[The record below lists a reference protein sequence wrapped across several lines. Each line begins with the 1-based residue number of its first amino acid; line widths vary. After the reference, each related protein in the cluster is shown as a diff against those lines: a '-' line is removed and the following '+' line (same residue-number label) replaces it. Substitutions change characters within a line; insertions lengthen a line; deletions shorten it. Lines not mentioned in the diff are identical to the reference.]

1 VDVLEEN
8 ASADLE
14 ADYTVIMNHM
24 SHFSQRPFSERA
36 ATWLQQSG
44 LHPLLARLYA
54 ARGLESP
61 DTLSLDLKQLL
72 SPADLKNCLSTA
84 SLLADILEN
93 KEPML
98 IVADYDCDGATACAV
113 GLRGLQMLG
122 GTDTLIQF
130 LVPNRFTMGYGLTP
144 EVVELAAQQSPKPKY
159 LITVD
164 NGIASEAG
172 VDRAHQLG
180 IEVIVTDHHLP
191 GDRLPKAM
199 AIVNPNQPDCQFP
212 SKALAGVGV
221 MFYLLVALRAELR
234 KRGKFTAD
242 AQPKIENLLDLVA
255 LGTVA
260 DVAQLDRNNRIL
272 VSNGL
277 KRIRSGISQA
287 GIQALFQ
294 VAMRDPRKANTF
306 DLGFAIGPRLNAA
319 GRLADMSLGIRLL
332 MTDNP
337 DEALALAQELD
348 RINRERRVIETGMQ
362 EAALAHLAEDQLEGT
377 LSERTSICLWNPE
390 WHQGVVGIVASRL
403 KERFNRPAIVF
414 APADGASGEELRGS
428 GRSLTGFHLRDA
440 LDLVSK
446 REPGLILKF
455 GGHAMAAGL
464 TIRKSDF
471 ERFDFCFQ
479 QVASEL
485 LNEELLQRRQIHD
498 GALELSEFTPEIGD
512 LLAEE
517 IWGQGFPQPVFYGEF
532 EITKQSLM
540 KEKHLRLTLR
550 PLGTDP
556 SASKPFTAVWFN
568 HTQSLPSK
576 AKLAYRLVTD
586 RYQGQVRV
594 QLMIEGHDDSSR
606 A

>member
-1 VDVLEEN
+1 
-8 ASADLE
+8 
-14 ADYTVIMNHM
+14 M
-24 SHFSQRPFSERA
+24 SLFSQRPFSERT
-36 ATWLQQSG
+36 ATWLAQSG

-54 ARGLESP
+54 ARGLQSP
-61 DTLSLDLKQLL
+61 EELSLDLKQLL
-72 SPADLKNCLSTA
+72 LPVELKNCIST
-84 SLLADILEN
+84 SVLLADILEK

-98 IVADYDCDGATACAV
+98 IVADYDCDGATACAL
-113 GLRGLQMLG
+113 GLRGLRMLG
-122 GTDTLIQF
+122 GPDTPIQF

-144 EVVELAAQQSPKPKY
+144 EVVDLAAQQNPKPKY

-172 VDRAHQLG
+172 VDRARELG
-180 IEVIVTDHHLP
+180 MEVIVTDHHLP
-191 GDRLPKAM
+191 GDHLPKAL
-199 AIVNPNQPDCQFP
+199 AIVNPNQPGCHFP

-221 MFYLLVALRAELR
+221 MFYMLVALRAELR
-234 KRGKFTAD
+234 KRGKFTNET
-242 AQPKIENLLDLVA
+242 QPKVENLLDLVA

-260 DVAQLDRNNRIL
+260 DVAQLDRNNRVL

-277 KRIRSGISQA
+277 KRIRAGISQP

-294 VAMRDPRKANTF
+294 AAARDPRKANTF

-319 GRLADMSLGIRLL
+319 GRLADMTLGIRLL
-332 MTDNP
+332 LTDNA
-337 DEALALAQELD
+337 DEALNLAHELD

-362 EAALAHLAEDQLEGT
+362 ETALSHLAEDQLDGT
-377 LSERTSICLWNPE
+377 IAERSSICLWNPE

-414 APADGASGEELRGS
+414 APADGSTGEELRGS

-471 ERFDFCFQ
+471 EKFDACFQ
-479 QVASEL
+479 EVANGLLTDEL
-485 LNEELLQRRQIHD
+485 LERRHAHD
-498 GALELSEFTPEIGD
+498 GELELSEFTSEIGD

-532 EITKQSLM
+532 EITQQSLM
-540 KEKHLRLTLR
+540 KEKHLRLMVR
-550 PLGTDP
+550 PIGKSEL
-556 SASKPFTAVWFN
+556 KPTNKPLTAVWFN
-568 HTQSLPSK
+568 RTQSLPAK

-586 RYQGQVRV
+586 RYQGQARV
-594 QLMIEGHDDSSR
+594 QLMIEAHDEAVS

>member
-1 VDVLEEN
+1 MDVLEEN
-8 ASADLE
+8 ASANLE
-14 ADYTVIMNHM
+14 TDYSVIMNHM

-84 SLLADILEN
+84 SLLADILEK

-172 VDRAHQLG
+172 VDRAQELG

-191 GDRLPKAM
+191 GDHLPKAM

-242 AQPKIENLLDLVA
+242 TQPKIENLLDLVA

-277 KRIRSGISQA
+277 KRIRSGISQP

-332 MTDNP
+332 LTDNA

-362 EAALAHLAEDQLEGT
+362 EAALAHLAEDQLAGT
-377 LSERTSICLWNPE
+377 LSEQTSICLWNPE

-471 ERFDFCFQ
+471 ERFDLCFQ

-550 PLGTDP
+550 PLGVGSSTT
-556 SASKPFTAVWFN
+556 KPFTAVWFN

-586 RYQGQVRV
+586 RYQGQARI

>member
-1 VDVLEEN
+1 
-8 ASADLE
+8 
-14 ADYTVIMNHM
+14 M
-24 SHFSQRPFSERA
+24 SLFSQRSFSERT
-36 ATWLQQSG
+36 ATWLTQSG

-54 ARGLESP
+54 ARGLHSP
-61 DTLSLDLKQLL
+61 EELSLDLKQLL
-72 SPADLKNCLSTA
+72 SPTELKNCIATA
-84 SLLADILEN
+84 SLLADILEK

-113 GLRGLQMLG
+113 GLRGLRMLG
-122 GTDTLIQF
+122 GPDTPIQF

-144 EVVELAAQQSPKPKY
+144 EVVELAAQQNPKPKY

-172 VDRAHQLG
+172 VDRARELG
-180 IEVIVTDHHLP
+180 MEVIVTDHHLP
-191 GDRLPKAM
+191 GDHLPKAL
-199 AIVNPNQPDCQFP
+199 AIVNPNQPGCTFS

-234 KRGKFTAD
+234 KRRKFTNET
-242 AQPKIENLLDLVA
+242 QPKIENLLDLVA

-260 DVAQLDRNNRIL
+260 DVAQLDHNNRVL

-277 KRIRSGISQA
+277 KRIRTGISQP

-294 VAMRDPRKANTF
+294 AAIRDPRKANTF

-319 GRLADMSLGIRLL
+319 GRLADMTLGIRLL
-332 MTDNP
+332 ITDNA
-337 DEALALAQELD
+337 DEAISLAHELD

-362 EAALAHLAEDQLEGT
+362 ETALSHLAEDQLDGT
-377 LSERTSICLWNPE
+377 MAERTSICLWNPE

-414 APADGASGEELRGS
+414 APADGSTGEELRGS

-471 ERFDFCFQ
+471 EKFDACFQ
-479 QVASEL
+479 EVANSLLTDEL
-485 LNEELLQRRQIHD
+485 LERRHAHD

-532 EITKQSLM
+532 EITQQSLM
-540 KEKHLRLTLR
+540 KEKHLRLMVR
-550 PLGTDP
+550 PIG
-556 SASKPFTAVWFN
+556 ASELKAGNKPLTAVWFN
-568 HTQSLPSK
+568 HTQSLPAK

-586 RYQGQVRV
+586 RYQGQARV
-594 QLMIEGHDDSSR
+594 QLMIEAHDEAASI
-606 A
+606 

>member
-1 VDVLEEN
+1 
-8 ASADLE
+8 
-14 ADYTVIMNHM
+14 M
-24 SHFSQRPFSERA
+24 SIFSQRPFSERT
-36 ATWLQQSG
+36 ATWLAQSG

-54 ARGLESP
+54 ARGLQSP
-61 DTLSLDLKQLL
+61 EELSLDLKQLI
-72 SPADLKNCLSTA
+72 SPVELKNCINTA
-84 SLLADILEN
+84 SLLADILEK
-93 KEPML
+93 KESML

-113 GLRGLQMLG
+113 GLRGLRMLG
-122 GTDTLIQF
+122 GLDTPIQF

-144 EVVELAAQQSPKPKY
+144 EVVELAAQQNPKPKY

-172 VDRAHQLG
+172 VNRAKELG
-180 IEVIVTDHHLP
+180 MEVIVTDHHLP
-191 GDRLPKAM
+191 GDHLPKAL
-199 AIVNPNQPDCQFP
+199 AIVNPNQPGCSFP

-234 KRGKFTAD
+234 KRGKFTNET
-242 AQPKIENLLDLVA
+242 QPKVENLLDLVA

-260 DVAQLDRNNRIL
+260 DVAQLDRNNRVL

-277 KRIRSGISQA
+277 KRIRAGISQP
-287 GIQALFQ
+287 GIKALFQ
-294 VAMRDPRKANTF
+294 AATRDPRKANTF

-319 GRLADMSLGIRLL
+319 GRLADMTLGIRLL
-332 MTDNP
+332 LTDNT
-337 DEALALAQELD
+337 DEAMTLAHELD
-348 RINRERRVIETGMQ
+348 RINRERRVIESGMQ
-362 EAALAHLAEDQLEGT
+362 ETALSHLAEDQLSGAM
-377 LSERTSICLWNPE
+377 SERNGICLWNQE

-414 APADGASGEELRGS
+414 APADGNTGEELRGS

-464 TIRKSDF
+464 TIHKDDF
-471 ERFDFCFQ
+471 EKFDTCFQ

-485 LNEELLQRRQIHD
+485 LTDELLERRHAHD
-498 GALELSEFTPEIGD
+498 GGLDPSEFTSEIGD

-532 EITKQSLM
+532 EISQQSLM
-540 KEKHLRLTLR
+540 KEKHLRLMVK
-550 PLGTDP
+550 PLGLGA
-556 SASKPFTAVWFN
+556 SSKPLTAVWFN
-568 HTQSLPSK
+568 RTQSLPAK
-576 AKLAYRLVTD
+576 ARLAYRLVTD
-586 RYQGQVRV
+586 RYQGQARV
-594 QLMIEGHDDSSR
+594 QLMIEAHDEASG

>member
-1 VDVLEEN
+1 MGL
-8 ASADLE
+8 
-14 ADYTVIMNHM
+14 
-24 SHFSQRPFSERA
+24 FSQRPFSERT
-36 ATWLQQSG
+36 ATWLHQSG

-61 DTLSLDLKQLL
+61 EELSLDLKQLL
-72 SPADLKNCLSTA
+72 SPVELKNCISTA
-84 SLLADILEN
+84 SLLADILER

-113 GLRGLQMLG
+113 GLRGLRMLG
-122 GTDTLIQF
+122 GPETPIQF

-144 EVVELAAQQSPKPKY
+144 EVVELAAQQIPKPQY

-172 VDRAHQLG
+172 VDRARELG
-180 IEVIVTDHHLP
+180 MEVIVTDHHLP
-191 GDRLPKAM
+191 GDRLPNAT
-199 AIVNPNQPDCQFP
+199 AIVNPNQPGCNFP

-234 KRGKFTAD
+234 KRGKFTNEN
-242 AQPKIENLLDLVA
+242 QPKIENLLDLVA

-277 KRIRSGISQA
+277 KRIRAGVSQA

-294 VAMRDPRKANTF
+294 AAARDPRKANTF

-319 GRLADMSLGIRLL
+319 GRLADMTLGIRLL
-332 MTDNP
+332 LTDNV
-337 DEALALAQELD
+337 DEALNLAHELD

-362 EAALAHLAEDQLEGT
+362 EAALAHLAEDQLAGT
-377 LSERTSICLWNPE
+377 MAQRTSICLWNPE

-414 APADGASGEELRGS
+414 APGDGSTGEELRGS
-428 GRSLTGFHLRDA
+428 GRSLIGFHLRDA

-464 TIRKSDF
+464 TIRKQDF
-471 ERFDFCFQ
+471 DKFDACFQ
-479 QVASEL
+479 EVASSLLSDEL
-485 LNEELLQRRQIHD
+485 LERRHTHD
-498 GALELSEFTPEIGD
+498 GALEAAEFTPEIGD

-532 EITKQSLM
+532 EITQQSLM
-540 KEKHLRLTLR
+540 KEKHLRLLVR
-550 PLGTDP
+550 PLGAAEGQST
-556 SASKPFTAVWFN
+556 SKPLTAVWFN
-568 HTQSLPSK
+568 RTQSLPPK

-586 RYQGQVRV
+586 RYQGQARV
-594 QLMIEGHDDSSR
+594 QLMIEAHDESTGS
-606 A
+606 

>member
-1 VDVLEEN
+1 
-8 ASADLE
+8 
-14 ADYTVIMNHM
+14 M
-24 SHFSQRPFSERA
+24 SLFSQRAFSERNA
-36 ATWLQQSG
+36 SWLQQSG

-54 ARGLESP
+54 ARGLQSP
-61 DTLSLDLKQLL
+61 EELSLDLKQLL
-72 SPADLKNCLSTA
+72 SPTELKDCLSTA
-84 SLLADILEN
+84 SLLADILEQ

-113 GLRGLQMLG
+113 GVRGIRMLG
-122 GTDTLIQF
+122 GPETPIQF

-144 EVVELAAQQSPKPKY
+144 EVVELAAMQSPKPKY

-172 VDRAHQLG
+172 VDRARELG
-180 IEVIVTDHHLP
+180 MEVIVTDHHLP
-191 GDRLPKAM
+191 GDRLPKAR
-199 AIVNPNQPDCQFP
+199 AIVNPNQGGCNFP

-221 MFYLLVALRAELR
+221 MFYILVALRAELR
-234 KRGKFTAD
+234 HRGKFTNET
-242 AQPKIENLLDLVA
+242 QPKVENLLDLVA

-277 KRIRSGISQA
+277 KRIRGGISQP

-294 VAMRDPRKANTF
+294 AAGRDPRKANTF

-319 GRLADMSLGIRLL
+319 GRLADMTLGIRLL
-332 MTDNP
+332 LTDNT
-337 DEALALAQELD
+337 DEAMTLAQELD

-362 EAALAHLAEDQLEGT
+362 EAALAHLAEDQLSGIIAQR
-377 LSERTSICLWNPE
+377 SSICLWNPE

-414 APADGASGEELRGS
+414 APADGSTSEELRGS

-471 ERFDFCFQ
+471 EKFDTCFQ
-479 QVASEL
+479 EVASSL
-485 LNEELLQRRQIHD
+485 LTEELLERHHIHD
-498 GALELSEFTPEIGD
+498 GVLQASEFTPEIGD
-512 LLAEE
+512 LIAEE

-532 EITKQSLM
+532 EIIQQSLM
-540 KEKHLRLTLR
+540 KEKHLRLMLR
-550 PLGTDP
+550 PLGAAEDKIGN
-556 SASKPFTAVWFN
+556 KPITAVWFN
-568 HTQSLPSK
+568 RTQSLPAK

-586 RYQGQVRV
+586 RYQGQARV
-594 QLMIEGHDDSSR
+594 QLMIEAHDET
-606 A
+606 AGV

>member
-1 VDVLEEN
+1 
-8 ASADLE
+8 
-14 ADYTVIMNHM
+14 M
-24 SHFSQRPFSERA
+24 SLFSQRPFSERT

-61 DTLSLDLKQLL
+61 DELSLELKNLL
-72 SPADLKNCLSTA
+72 SPTELKNCISTA
-84 SLLADILEN
+84 SLLADILEK
-93 KEPML
+93 KESML

-113 GLRGLQMLG
+113 GLRGLRMLG
-122 GTDTLIQF
+122 GGDTPIHF

-144 EVVELAAQQSPKPKY
+144 EVVELAAQQTPKPQY

-172 VDRAHQLG
+172 VDRARELG
-180 IEVIVTDHHLP
+180 MEVIVTDHHLP
-191 GDRLPKAM
+191 GDRLPKAL
-199 AIVNPNQPDCQFP
+199 AIVNPNQLGCTFP

-221 MFYLLVALRAELR
+221 MFYVLVALRAELR
-234 KRGKFTAD
+234 KRGKFTNET
-242 AQPKIENLLDLVA
+242 QPKVENLLDLVA

-260 DVAQLDRNNRIL
+260 DVAQLDRNNRVL

-277 KRIRSGISQA
+277 KRIRAGISQP

-294 VAMRDPRKANTF
+294 AAGRDPRKANTF

-319 GRLADMSLGIRLL
+319 GRLADMTLGIRLL
-332 MTDNP
+332 LTDNA
-337 DEALALAQELD
+337 DEAITLAQELD

-362 EAALAHLAEDQLEGT
+362 ETALAHLSEEQLAGT
-377 LSERTSICLWNPE
+377 MAQRTSICLWNPE

-414 APADGASGEELRGS
+414 APDGNTGEELRGS
-428 GRSLTGFHLRDA
+428 GRSLSGFHLRDA
-440 LDLVSK
+440 LDIVSK

-464 TIRKSDF
+464 TIHKNDF
-471 ERFDFCFQ
+471 EKFDACFQ
-479 QVASEL
+479 EVANSL
-485 LNEELLQRRQIHD
+485 LNDEILERRHPHD
-498 GALELSEFTPEIGD
+498 GALQPSEFTPEISD

-517 IWGQGFPQPVFYGEF
+517 IWGQGFPQPVFYGDF
-532 EITKQSLM
+532 EITQQSLM
-540 KEKHLRLTLR
+540 KEKHLRLMVR
-550 PLGTDP
+550 PLGSDP
-556 SASKPFTAVWFN
+556 AESKLAAKPLTAVWFN
-568 HTQSLPSK
+568 RTQSLPAK

-586 RYQGQVRV
+586 RYQGQARI
-594 QLMIEGHDDSSR
+594 QLMIEAHDESPGS
-606 A
+606 

>member
-1 VDVLEEN
+1 MGL
-8 ASADLE
+8 
-14 ADYTVIMNHM
+14 
-24 SHFSQRPFSERA
+24 FSQRPFSERT
-36 ATWLQQSG
+36 ATCLQQSG

-54 ARGLESP
+54 ARGIQSP
-61 DTLSLDLKQLL
+61 EELSLDLKQLL
-72 SPADLKNCLSTA
+72 SPTELKDCLSTA
-84 SLLADILEN
+84 SLLADILER

-113 GLRGLQMLG
+113 GIRGIRMLG
-122 GTDTLIQF
+122 GPETPIQF

-144 EVVELAAQQSPKPKY
+144 EVVELAAMQSPKPKY

-172 VDRAHQLG
+172 VDRARELG
-180 IEVIVTDHHLP
+180 MEVIVTDHHLP
-191 GDRLPKAM
+191 GDRLPKAR
-199 AIVNPNQPDCQFP
+199 AIVNPNQAGCSFP

-221 MFYLLVALRAELR
+221 MFYILVALRAELR
-234 KRGKFTAD
+234 HRGKFTNET
-242 AQPKIENLLDLVA
+242 QPKVENLLDLVA

-260 DVAQLDRNNRIL
+260 DVAQLDRNNRVL

-277 KRIRSGISQA
+277 KRIRTGISQP

-294 VAMRDPRKANTF
+294 AAGRDPRKANTF

-319 GRLADMSLGIRLL
+319 GRLADMTLGIRLL
-332 MTDNP
+332 LTDNT
-337 DEALALAQELD
+337 DEAIMIAQELD

-362 EAALAHLAEDQLEGT
+362 EAALAHLAEDQLAGT
-377 LSERTSICLWNPE
+377 IAQRSSICLWNPE

-414 APADGASGEELRGS
+414 APADGSTGEELRGS

-471 ERFDFCFQ
+471 EKFDACFQ
-479 QVASEL
+479 EVASGL
-485 LNEELLQRRQIHD
+485 LTEELLERHHIHD
-498 GALELSEFTPEIGD
+498 GTLQTSEFTPEIGD
-512 LLAEE
+512 LIAEE

-532 EITKQSLM
+532 EITQQSLM
-540 KEKHLRLTLR
+540 KEKHLRLMLR
-550 PLGTDP
+550 PLGVTEDKI
-556 SASKPFTAVWFN
+556 SNKPITAVWFN
-568 HTQSLPSK
+568 RTQSLPAK

-586 RYQGQVRV
+586 RYQGQARV
-594 QLMIEGHDDSSR
+594 QLMIEAHDETPETSR
-606 A
+606 

>member
-1 VDVLEEN
+1 
-8 ASADLE
+8 
-14 ADYTVIMNHM
+14 M
-24 SHFSQRPFSERA
+24 SLFSQRPFSERT

-54 ARGLESP
+54 ARGLQSP
-61 DTLSLDLKQLL
+61 EELSLDLKQLL
-72 SPADLKNCLSTA
+72 SPIELKNCISTA
-84 SLLADILEN
+84 SLLADILER
-93 KEPML
+93 KEPIL

-113 GLRGLQMLG
+113 GLRGLRMLG
-122 GTDTLIQF
+122 GPETPIHF

-144 EVVELAAQQSPKPKY
+144 EVVELAAEQTPKPKY

-172 VDRAHQLG
+172 VDRARELG
-180 IEVIVTDHHLP
+180 MEVIITDHHLP
-191 GDRLPKAM
+191 GDRLPQAT
-199 AIVNPNQPDCQFP
+199 AIVNPNQPGCTFP

-234 KRGKFTAD
+234 KRGKFTNET
-242 AQPKIENLLDLVA
+242 QPKIENLLDLVA

-260 DVAQLDRNNRIL
+260 DVAQLDRNNRVL

-277 KRIRSGISQA
+277 KRIQTGISQP

-294 VAMRDPRKANTF
+294 AASRDPRKANTF

-319 GRLADMSLGIRLL
+319 GRLADMTLGIRLL
-332 MTDNP
+332 ITDNA
-337 DEALALAQELD
+337 DEAMMIAQELD

-362 EAALAHLAEDQLEGT
+362 EAALAHLAEDQLAGT
-377 LSERTSICLWNPE
+377 IAQRSSICLWNPE

-414 APADGASGEELRGS
+414 APADGSTGEELRGS

-440 LDLVSK
+440 LDIVSK
-446 REPGLILKF
+446 REPDLILKF

-464 TIRKSDF
+464 TIRKRDF
-471 ERFDFCFQ
+471 EKFDACFQ
-479 QVASEL
+479 EVAGNL
-485 LNEELLQRRQIHD
+485 LSDEILERRHPHD
-498 GALELSEFTPEIGD
+498 GSLQPSEFTPEIGD
-512 LLAEE
+512 LLAQE

-532 EITKQSLM
+532 EIAQQSLM
-540 KEKHLRLTLR
+540 KEKHLRLMLR
-550 PLGTDP
+550 PIGMADGN
-556 SASKPFTAVWFN
+556 KPLSAVWFN
-568 HTQSLPSK
+568 RTQSLPAK

-586 RYQGQVRV
+586 RYQGQARI
-594 QLMIEGHDDSSR
+594 QLMIEAHDESIGT
-606 A
+606 

>member
-1 VDVLEEN
+1 
-8 ASADLE
+8 
-14 ADYTVIMNHM
+14 M
-24 SHFSQRPFSERA
+24 SLFSQRPFSERT
-36 ATWLQQSG
+36 ATWLAQSG

-54 ARGLESP
+54 ARGLQTPEE
-61 DTLSLDLKQLL
+61 LSLDLKQLL
-72 SPADLKNCLSTA
+72 SPVELKSCIDTA
-84 SLLADILEN
+84 SLLADILEKN
-93 KEPML
+93 EPML

-113 GLRGLQMLG
+113 GVRGLRLLG
-122 GTDTLIQF
+122 GPTTPIQF

-144 EVVELAAQQSPKPKY
+144 EVVELAAQQNPKPKY

-172 VDRAHQLG
+172 VERARELG
-180 IEVIVTDHHLP
+180 MEVIVTDHHLP
-191 GDRLPKAM
+191 GDHLPKAL
-199 AIVNPNQPDCQFP
+199 AIVNPNQPGCTFP

-234 KRGKFTAD
+234 KRGKFTND
-242 AQPKIENLLDLVA
+242 TQPKVENLLDLVA

-260 DVAQLDRNNRIL
+260 DVAQLDRNNRVL

-277 KRIRSGISQA
+277 KRIRAGISQP

-294 VAMRDPRKANTF
+294 AANRDPRKAGAF

-319 GRLADMSLGIRLL
+319 GRLADMTLGIRLL
-332 MTDNP
+332 LTDDA
-337 DEALALAQELD
+337 DEAMTLASELD

-362 EAALAHLAEDQLEGT
+362 ETALSHLAEDQLSGAMA
-377 LSERTSICLWNPE
+377 ERTSICLWNAE

-414 APADGASGEELRGS
+414 APADGSTGEELRGS
-428 GRSLTGFHLRDA
+428 GRSLTGFHMRDA

-471 ERFDFCFQ
+471 EKFDACFQ
-479 QVASEL
+479 KVASEL
-485 LNEELLQRRQIHD
+485 LTDELLERRHIHD
-498 GALELSEFTPEIGD
+498 GSLGPSEFTPEIGD

-532 EITKQSLM
+532 EIAQQSLM
-540 KEKHLRLTLR
+540 KEKHLRLMVR
-550 PLGTDP
+550 PLGLST
-556 SASKPFTAVWFN
+556 ASKPLTAVWFN
-568 HTQSLPSK
+568 RTQTLPAK

-586 RYQGQVRV
+586 RYQGQARV
-594 QLMIEGHDDSSR
+594 QIMIEAHDEAPGTQGS
-606 A
+606 

>member
-1 VDVLEEN
+1 
-8 ASADLE
+8 
-14 ADYTVIMNHM
+14 M
-24 SHFSQRPFSERA
+24 SLFSQRPFSERT
-36 ATWLQQSG
+36 ATWLAQSG

-54 ARGLESP
+54 ARGLQSP
-61 DTLSLDLKQLL
+61 EELSLDLKQLI
-72 SPADLKNCLSTA
+72 SPVELKNCISTA
-84 SLLADILEN
+84 TLLADILEK

-113 GLRGLQMLG
+113 GLRGLRMLG
-122 GTDTLIQF
+122 GPDTPIQF

-144 EVVELAAQQSPKPKY
+144 EVVELAAQQNPKPKY

-172 VDRAHQLG
+172 VNRAKELG
-180 IEVIVTDHHLP
+180 MEVIVTDHHLP
-191 GDRLPKAM
+191 GDCLPKAL
-199 AIVNPNQPDCQFP
+199 AIVNPNQPGCSFP

-234 KRGKFTAD
+234 KRGKFTNET
-242 AQPKIENLLDLVA
+242 QPKVENLLDLVA

-260 DVAQLDRNNRIL
+260 DVAQLDRNNRVL

-277 KRIRSGISQA
+277 KRIRAGISQP

-294 VAMRDPRKANTF
+294 AAIRDPRKANTF

-319 GRLADMSLGIRLL
+319 GRLADMTLGIRLL
-332 MTDNP
+332 LSDNA
-337 DEALALAQELD
+337 DEAMTLAHELD
-348 RINRERRVIETGMQ
+348 RINRERRVIESGMQ
-362 EAALAHLAEDQLEGT
+362 ETALSHLAEDQLSGT
-377 LSERTSICLWNPE
+377 MSERNSICLWNPE

-414 APADGASGEELRGS
+414 APADGNTGEELRGS

-464 TIRKSDF
+464 TIRKDDF
-471 ERFDFCFQ
+471 EKFDTCFQ

-485 LNEELLQRRQIHD
+485 LTDELLERRYAHD
-498 GALELSEFTPEIGD
+498 GGLEPSEFTPEIGD

-532 EITKQSLM
+532 EITQQSLM
-540 KEKHLRLTLR
+540 KEKHLRLMVR
-550 PLGTDP
+550 PLGLEA
-556 SASKPFTAVWFN
+556 SSKPLTAVWFN
-568 HTQSLPSK
+568 RTQSLPAK

-586 RYQGQVRV
+586 RYQGQARV
-594 QLMIEGHDDSSR
+594 QLMIEAHDE
-606 A
+606 AANT

>member
-1 VDVLEEN
+1 MGL
-8 ASADLE
+8 
-14 ADYTVIMNHM
+14 
-24 SHFSQRPFSERA
+24 FSQRPFSERT
-36 ATWLQQSG
+36 ATWLHQSG

-61 DTLSLDLKQLL
+61 EELSLDLKQLL
-72 SPADLKNCLSTA
+72 SPVELKNCISTA
-84 SLLADILEN
+84 SLLADILER

-113 GLRGLQMLG
+113 GLRGLRMLG
-122 GTDTLIQF
+122 GPETPIQF
-130 LVPNRFTMGYGLTP
+130 LVPSRFTMGYGLTP
-144 EVVELAAQQSPKPKY
+144 EVVELAAQQTPKPKY

-172 VDRAHQLG
+172 VERARELG
-180 IEVIVTDHHLP
+180 MEVIVTDHHLP
-191 GDRLPKAM
+191 GDRLPNAT
-199 AIVNPNQPDCQFP
+199 AIVNPNQPGCNFP

-234 KRGKFTAD
+234 KRGKFTNEN
-242 AQPKIENLLDLVA
+242 QPKIENLLDLVA

-260 DVAQLDRNNRIL
+260 DVAQLDRNNRVL

-277 KRIRSGISQA
+277 KRIRAGVSQA

-294 VAMRDPRKANTF
+294 AAVRDPRKANTF

-319 GRLADMSLGIRLL
+319 GRLADMTLGIRLL
-332 MTDNP
+332 LTDKT
-337 DEALALAQELD
+337 DEAITLAHELD

-362 EAALAHLAEDQLEGT
+362 EAALAHLAEDQLAGT
-377 LSERTSICLWNPE
+377 MAQRTSICLWNPE

-403 KERFNRPAIVF
+403 KERFNRPSIVF
-414 APADGASGEELRGS
+414 APADGSTGEELRGS

-464 TIRKSDF
+464 TIRKQDF
-471 ERFDFCFQ
+471 EKFDACFQ
-479 QVASEL
+479 EVASSLLTDEL
-485 LNEELLQRRQIHD
+485 LERRHTHD
-498 GALELSEFTPEIGD
+498 GALEASEFTPEIGD

-532 EITKQSLM
+532 EITQQNLM
-540 KEKHLRLTLR
+540 KEKHLRLLVR
-550 PLGTDP
+550 PLGAAEGKST
-556 SASKPFTAVWFN
+556 SKPLTAVWFN
-568 HTQSLPSK
+568 RTQTLPPK

-586 RYQGQVRV
+586 RYQGQARV
-594 QLMIEGHDDSSR
+594 QLMIEAHDES
-606 A
+606 AGT

>member
-1 VDVLEEN
+1 
-8 ASADLE
+8 
-14 ADYTVIMNHM
+14 M
-24 SHFSQRPFSERA
+24 SLFSQRPFSERT
-36 ATWLQQSG
+36 ATWLAQSG

-54 ARGLESP
+54 ARGLQSP
-61 DTLSLDLKQLL
+61 EELSLELKQLL
-72 SPADLKNCLSTA
+72 SPVELKNCINTA
-84 SLLADILEN
+84 SLLADILEK

-113 GLRGLQMLG
+113 GLRGLRMLG
-122 GTDTLIQF
+122 GPDTPIQF

-144 EVVELAAQQSPKPKY
+144 EVVELAAQQIPKPKY

-172 VDRAHQLG
+172 VDRARELEM
-180 IEVIVTDHHLP
+180 EVIVTDHHLP
-191 GDRLPKAM
+191 GDNLPKAL
-199 AIVNPNQPDCQFP
+199 AIVNPNQPGCSFP

-221 MFYLLVALRAELR
+221 MFYMLVALRAELR
-234 KRGKFTAD
+234 KRGKFTSQT
-242 AQPKIENLLDLVA
+242 QPKVENLLDLVA

-260 DVAQLDRNNRIL
+260 DVAQLDRNNRVL

-277 KRIRSGISQA
+277 KRIRAGISQP

-294 VAMRDPRKANTF
+294 AATRDPRKANTF

-319 GRLADMSLGIRLL
+319 GRLADMTLGIRLL
-332 MTDNP
+332 LTDNA
-337 DEALALAQELD
+337 DEALNLAHELD

-362 EAALAHLAEDQLEGT
+362 ETALSHLAEDQLAGT
-377 LSERTSICLWNPE
+377 MAERTSICLWNSE

-414 APADGASGEELRGS
+414 APADGNTGEELRGS
-428 GRSLTGFHLRDA
+428 GRSLAGFHLRDA

-471 ERFDFCFQ
+471 EKFDACFQ
-479 QVASEL
+479 EVASGLLTDEL
-485 LNEELLQRRQIHD
+485 LERRHAHD
-498 GALELSEFTPEIGD
+498 GELELSEFTSEIGD

-532 EITKQSLM
+532 EITQQSLM
-540 KEKHLRLTLR
+540 KEKHLRLMVR
-550 PLGTDP
+550 PIGRSELKPTN
-556 SASKPFTAVWFN
+556 KPFTAVWFN
-568 HTQSLPSK
+568 RTQSLPAK

-586 RYQGQVRV
+586 RYQGQARV
-594 QLMIEGHDDSSR
+594 QLMIEAHDEAAST
-606 A
+606 

>member
-1 VDVLEEN
+1 MGILEKSRAPDV
-8 ASADLE
+8 ASD
-14 ADYTVIMNHM
+14 HFFM
-24 SHFSQRPFSERA
+24 SLFSQRPFSERTA
-36 ATWLQQSG
+36 NWLQQSG

-61 DTLSLDLKQLL
+61 EELSLELKNLI
-72 SPADLKNCLSTA
+72 SPTELKNCINTA
-84 SLLADILEN
+84 TLLADILER
-93 KEPML
+93 KEPLL

-113 GLRGLQMLG
+113 GLRGLRMLG
-122 GTDTLIQF
+122 GPDIPIQF

-144 EVVELAAQQSPKPKY
+144 EVVELAAQQNPKPKY

-172 VDRAHQLG
+172 VDRARELDM
-180 IEVIVTDHHLP
+180 EVIVTDHHLP
-191 GDRLPKAM
+191 GDRLPKAT
-199 AIVNPNQPDCQFP
+199 AIVNPNQPGCSFP

-234 KRGKFTAD
+234 QRGKFTNET
-242 AQPKIENLLDLVA
+242 QPKVENLLDLVA

-260 DVAQLDRNNRIL
+260 DVAQLDRNNRVL
-272 VSNGL
+272 VANGL
-277 KRIRSGISQA
+277 KRIRAGISQP
-287 GIQALFQ
+287 GMQALFQ
-294 VAMRDPRKANTF
+294 AAGRDPRKASAF

-319 GRLADMSLGIRLL
+319 GRLADMTLGIRLL
-332 MTDNP
+332 LTENADDAMT
-337 DEALALAQELD
+337 LAQELD
-348 RINRERRVIETGMQ
+348 RINRERRVIESGMQ
-362 EAALAHLAEDQLEGT
+362 EAALAHLAEDQLAGMMAQ
-377 LSERTSICLWNPE
+377 RNSICLWNPD

-414 APADGASGEELRGS
+414 APADGSTGEELRGS

-464 TIRKSDF
+464 TIRKADF
-471 ERFDFCFQ
+471 EKFDACFQ
-479 QVASEL
+479 EVASSLLNDEL
-485 LNEELLQRRQIHD
+485 LERRHAHD
-498 GALELSEFTPEIGD
+498 GALEASEFTPEIAD

-532 EITKQSLM
+532 EIAQQSLM
-540 KEKHLRLTLR
+540 KEKHLRLMLR
-550 PLGTDP
+550 PIG
-556 SASKPFTAVWFN
+556 ASPGNKPITGVWFN
-568 HTQSLPSK
+568 HTQSLPAK

-586 RYQGQVRV
+586 RYQGQARI
-594 QLMIEGHDDSSR
+594 QLMIEAHDES
-606 A
+606 AET

>member
-1 VDVLEEN
+1 
-8 ASADLE
+8 
-14 ADYTVIMNHM
+14 M
-24 SHFSQRPFSERA
+24 SVFSQRPYSVRT
-36 ATWLQQSG
+36 ATWLAQSG

-54 ARGLESP
+54 ARGLQSP
-61 DTLSLDLKQLL
+61 EELSLDLRQLL
-72 SPADLKNCLSTA
+72 SPLELKNCIGTA
-84 SLLADILEN
+84 SLLADILEK

-113 GLRGLQMLG
+113 GLRGLRMLG
-122 GTDTLIQF
+122 GPDTPIQF

-144 EVVELAAQQSPKPKY
+144 EVVDLAAQQHPKPKY

-172 VDRAHQLG
+172 VDRARELG
-180 IEVIVTDHHLP
+180 MEVIVTDHHLP
-191 GDRLPKAM
+191 GDRLPKAL
-199 AIVNPNQPDCQFP
+199 AIVNPNQPGCGFS

-221 MFYLLVALRAELR
+221 MFYVVVALRAELR
-234 KRGKFTAD
+234 KRGKFTND
-242 AQPKIENLLDLVA
+242 TQPKIENLLDLVA

-260 DVAQLDRNNRIL
+260 DVAQLDRNNRVL

-277 KRIRSGISQA
+277 KRIRAGVAQT

-294 VAMRDPRKANTF
+294 AAVRDPRKANTF

-319 GRLADMSLGIRLL
+319 GRLADMTLGIRLL
-332 MTDNP
+332 LTDNV
-337 DEALALAQELD
+337 DEAMNLAHELD

-362 EAALAHLAEDQLEGT
+362 ETALSHLAEDQLAGT
-377 LSERTSICLWNPE
+377 MAQRHSICLWNPE

-414 APADGASGEELRGS
+414 APADGSTGEELRGS

-464 TIRKSDF
+464 TIRQNDF
-471 ERFDFCFQ
+471 EKFDACFQ

-485 LNEELLQRRQIHD
+485 LTDELLERRHAHD
-498 GALELSEFTPEIGD
+498 GALQASEFTPEIGD

-517 IWGQGFPQPVFYGEF
+517 IWGQGFPQPIFYGEF
-532 EITKQSLM
+532 EIAQQSLM
-540 KEKHLRLTLR
+540 KEKHLRLMVR
-550 PLGTDP
+550 PIGD
-556 SASKPFTAVWFN
+556 SAIEPNSKPITAVWFN
-568 HTQSLPSK
+568 RTQSLPAK

-586 RYQGQVRV
+586 RYQGQARV
-594 QLMIEGHDDSSR
+594 QLMIEAHDESSDNQADASGSR
-606 A
+606 SITPL